1 MIIWINGPFG
11 AGKTTL
17 AKRLRDR
24 RSKSLIFDPEEIGFV
39 VKETV
44 PMPASGDYQ
53 DLPLWRGL
61 TIAAVREI
69 RRNYSQDIIIPM
81 TLVHPDYLTEIL
93 DGVRR
98 IDDQLLHI
106 FLTLNEDLLRHRIA
120 NQTMHP
126 DPNRNAEIREWRLA
140 NVARCLAA
148 RERLPCTTLM
158 NPLMILVKII
168 KLRWIHILSY
178 DQMVSRKI
186 NNQTTRC
193 ANSIFYTTLFTN
205 SAPNYT

>member
-69 RRNYSQDIIIPM
+69 R
-81 TLVHPDYLTEIL
+81 
-93 DGVRR
+93 GKA
-98 IDDQLLHI
+98 LL
-106 FLTLNEDLLRHRIA
+106 
-120 NQTMHP
+120 
-126 DPNRNAEIREWRLA
+126 
-140 NVARCLAA
+140 
-148 RERLPCTTLM
+148 
-158 NPLMILVKII
+158 
-168 KLRWIHILSY
+168 
-178 DQMVSRKI
+178 QMVGVDDVVI
-186 NNQTTRC
+186 C
-193 ANSIFYTTLFTN
+193 VC
-205 SAPNYT
+205 

>member
-61 TIAAVREI
+61 GAQLHAGGQGPPAICAAKRPPPAFLPRPAAEGRGDSL
-69 RRNYSQDIIIPM
+69 RR
-81 TLVHPDYLTEIL
+81 
-93 DGVRR
+93 
-98 IDDQLLHI
+98 
-106 FLTLNEDLLRHRIA
+106 
-120 NQTMHP
+120 
-126 DPNRNAEIREWRLA
+126 
-140 NVARCLAA
+140 AA
-148 RERLPCTTLM
+148 RGR
-158 NPLMILVKII
+158 
-168 KLRWIHILSY
+168 R
-178 DQMVSRKI
+178 R
-186 NNQTTRC
+186 
-193 ANSIFYTTLFTN
+193 
-205 SAPNYT
+205 

>member
-39 VKETV
+39 VKET
-44 PMPASGDYQ
+44 
-53 DLPLWRGL
+53 LWRGL

-148 RERLPCTTLM
+148 RERLPCTTRVLDSGAHTSDE
-158 NPLMILVKII
+158 LAA
-168 KLRWIHILSY
+168 
-178 DQMVSRKI
+178 MVLDGIDGR
-186 NNQTTRC
+186 T
-193 ANSIFYTTLFTN
+193 
-205 SAPNYT
+205 

>member
-93 DGVRR
+93 DGVGVSLDIENYCTLRSFFDLSTLAGLSRR
-98 IDDQLLHI
+98 NLPEAGILLL
-106 FLTLNEDLLRHRIA
+106 F
-120 NQTMHP
+120 
-126 DPNRNAEIREWRLA
+126 
-140 NVARCLAA
+140 
-148 RERLPCTTLM
+148 
-158 NPLMILVKII
+158 
-168 KLRWIHILSY
+168 
-178 DQMVSRKI
+178 QM
-186 NNQTTRC
+186 
-193 ANSIFYTTLFTN
+193 
-205 SAPNYT
+205 